1 MDKTAMVFSSEIKPD
16 KALTST
22 GEKKY
27 HCGTLTYTKFGLVIL
42 FSSLL
47 WGDFCFNLVQNI
59 LPVALPLKLKSL
71 GTENWLMAAIMQ
83 TMPVLLLPLH
93 PWISVKSDR
102 CRSKWGR
109 RIPFIALAL
118 PFLSASLVMLA
129 FSEDISSWLGQHILF
144 FHSFAP
150 ATLTIAMIAFLY
162 LVYMF
167 FGAFTNSAFYLVFND
182 VIPPQFIGR
191 FWGMFRIFSALAG
204 LTYNWFVFKYLESNM
219 REVLICAAV
228 LYFVGLGIMCLLVK
242 EGKYPPIET
251 EMGSSNGSI
260 EAVKMFFKESFS
272 QKFYLAVFGF
282 TVFGAL
288 GAGVNMFGIFFNK
301 DCMGL
306 SMEQLGKMGA
316 FGQMSSLLAI
326 AVTATFIDRW
336 HPLRVSA
343 YASVFGLIHT
353 FMPWV
358 WIFVSLPT
366 QIIFYLFSA
375 WIVISQF
382 QAAIGGAAGMP
393 LYMRVFPKSRFGQFC
408 SAQGLLT
415 TLVSAGAVILGGVF
429 IDILG
434 RFFSQPNFEYRFLWI
449 WQLIFG
455 FPATICIIY
464 AYRTWHR
471 MGGDAR
477 FHPPAP
483 WAKSRIEEMPI
494 VTTVGPSS
502 RWLNIALH
510 IFSAIMT
517 LTVSG
522 VIFFTC
528 WMHMKGAL
536 MAFWWLAF
544 ILLPLS
550 ILAWLCWAFI
560 AKRIRNDIE
569 RVRRNETPH
578 NGIPHHGLLIIAG
591 TKFFAAVWIWMFEAT
606 ISSQL
611 NNQLDVVIFT
621 LAFILVCFALIAAVY
636 TIVRVERGFSAVID
650 QNLAEAEG

>member
-1 MDKTAMVFSSEIKPD
+1 MSFSSQVKHGTTL
-16 KALTST
+16 ATQR
-22 GEKKY
+22 EKKF

-47 WGDFCFNLVQNI
+47 WGDFCFNLVQNV

-118 PFLSASLVMLA
+118 PFLSASLITLA
-129 FSEDISSWLGQHILF
+129 FSESISAWLGTHILI
-144 FHSFAP
+144 FHSIAP
-150 ATLTIAMIAFLY
+150 ATLTIAVIALLY

-219 REVLICAAV
+219 REVLLGAAV
-228 LYFVGLGIMCLLVK
+228 LYFIGLGAMCLFVK

-251 EMGSSNGSI
+251 EMGKANGSV
-260 EAVKMFFKESFS
+260 EAVKIFLKESFS
-272 QKFYLAVFGF
+272 QKFYLAIFGF

-288 GAGVNMFGIFFNK
+288 GAAVNMFGIFFTK

-316 FGQMSSLLAI
+316 WGQISTLLAI

-343 YASVFGLIHT
+343 YAAIFGIIHT

-375 WIVISQF
+375 WIIISQF
-382 QAAIGGAAGMP
+382 QGAIGSAAG
-393 LYMRVFPKSRFGQFC
+393 
-408 SAQGLLT
+408 
-415 TLVSAGAVILGGVF
+415 AGTAYHSGF
-429 IDILG
+429 RG
-434 RFFSQPNFEYRFLWI
+434 RGHSGRGIYRFTGSL
-449 WQLIFG
+449 F
-455 FPATICIIY
+455 Y
-464 AYRTWHR
+464 
-471 MGGDAR
+471 
-477 FHPPAP
+477 
-483 WAKSRIEEMPI
+483 
-494 VTTVGPSS
+494 
-502 RWLNIALH
+502 
-510 IFSAIMT
+510 SA
-517 LTVSG
+517 
-522 VIFFTC
+522 
-528 WMHMKGAL
+528 
-536 MAFWWLAF
+536 
-544 ILLPLS
+544 
-550 ILAWLCWAFI
+550 
-560 AKRIRNDIE
+560 
-569 RVRRNETPH
+569 
-578 NGIPHHGLLIIAG
+578 
-591 TKFFAAVWIWMFEAT
+591 
-606 ISSQL
+606 
-611 NNQLDVVIFT
+611 
-621 LAFILVCFALIAAVY
+621 
-636 TIVRVERGFSAVID
+636 
-650 QNLAEAEG
+650 

>member
-1 MDKTAMVFSSEIKPD
+1 MSFSSQVKHGTTL
-16 KALTST
+16 ATQS
-22 GEKKY
+22 EKKF

-47 WGDFCFNLVQNI
+47 WGDFCFNLVQNV

-118 PFLSASLVMLA
+118 PFLSASLITLA
-129 FSEDISSWLGQHILF
+129 FSESISAWLGTHILI
-144 FHSFAP
+144 FHSIAP
-150 ATLTIAMIAFLY
+150 ATLTIAVIALLY

-219 REVLICAAV
+219 REVLLGAAV
-228 LYFVGLGIMCLLVK
+228 LYFIGLGAMCLFVK

-251 EMGSSNGSI
+251 EMGKANGSV
-260 EAVKMFFKESFS
+260 EAVKIFLKESFS
-272 QKFYLAVFGF
+272 QKFYLAIFGF

-288 GAGVNMFGIFFNK
+288 GAAVNMFGIFFTK

-316 FGQMSSLLAI
+316 WGQISTLLAI

-343 YASVFGLIHT
+343 YAAIFGIIHT

-375 WIVISQF
+375 WIIISQF
-382 QAAIGGAAGMP
+382 QGAIGSAAGMP

-415 TLVSAGAVILGGVF
+415 TLVSAGAVILGGAF
-429 IDILG
+429 IDLLG
-434 RFFSQPNFEYRFLWI
+434 RFFIQPNFEYRFLWV
-449 WQLIFG
+449 WQLVFG
-455 FPATICIIY
+455 IPATICIIY

-471 MGGDAR
+471 MGGDAN

-483 WAKSRIEEMPI
+483 WAKSGKEEMPI
-494 VTTVGPSS
+494 VTTIGPSS
-502 RWLNIALH
+502 RWLNIALN
-510 IFSAIMT
+510 IFTAIMT
-517 LTVSG
+517 LTVTG

-528 WMHMKGAL
+528 WMHLKGA
-536 MAFWWLAF
+536 MTAFWWLAF
-544 ILLPLS
+544 VLLPLS
-550 ILAWLCWAFI
+550 ILAWLCWAFV
-560 AKRIRNDIE
+560 ARGIRRDIE
-569 RVRRNETPH
+569 RVRRNETPR
-578 NGIPHHGLLIIAG
+578 NGIPHHGVLIIAG
-591 TKFFAAVWIWMFEAT
+591 TKFLAAVGIWVFEAT
-606 ISSQL
+606 VSSRL
-611 NNQLDVVIFT
+611 NEQLDVVIFT
-621 LAFILVCFALIAAVY
+621 LAFIIVCFALIAAVY
-636 TIVRVERGFSAVID
+636 SIIRMERGFSATID
-650 QNLAEAEG
+650 QKLAESTG